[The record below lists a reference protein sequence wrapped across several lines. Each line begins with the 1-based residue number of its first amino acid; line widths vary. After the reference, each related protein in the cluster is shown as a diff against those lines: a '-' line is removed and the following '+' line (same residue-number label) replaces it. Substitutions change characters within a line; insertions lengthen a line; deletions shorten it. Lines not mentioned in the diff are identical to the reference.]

1 VIVWRLSRG
10 IYQDLSG
17 IGGLKYQ
24 ARWNEAGLPIVY
36 TSASLALSVLERRVH
51 STQQPRDDV
60 SIEIEVPDDSVE
72 SIAPLP
78 NAWKEDLTLTRAIGS
93 EWLRSNRSLCLR
105 VPSAVIPDFNYL
117 INPRHKDLGLVK
129 IIMVNRFE
137 YDPRL
142 FQS

>member
-10 IYQDLSG
+10 IYQELSG

-60 SIEIEVPDDSVE
+60 SIEIEIPDDSVE
-72 SIAPLP
+72 FIAPLP

-105 VPSAVIPDFNYL
+105 VPSAVVLDFNYL
-117 INPRHKDLGLVK
+117 INPRHKDFSLVK
-129 IIMVNRFE
+129 IIAVTPFQ
-137 YDPRL
+137 YDARL

>member
-10 IYQDLSG
+10 IYQELSG

-60 SIEIEVPDDSVE
+60 SIQIEVPDNSVE
-72 SIAPLP
+72 FIAPLP
-78 NAWKEDLTLTRAIGS
+78 NAWKEDLTLTMAIGS

-117 INPRHKDLGLVK
+117 INPRHKDFGLVK
-129 IIMVNRFE
+129 TIAVKPFQ
-137 YDPRL
+137 YDARL